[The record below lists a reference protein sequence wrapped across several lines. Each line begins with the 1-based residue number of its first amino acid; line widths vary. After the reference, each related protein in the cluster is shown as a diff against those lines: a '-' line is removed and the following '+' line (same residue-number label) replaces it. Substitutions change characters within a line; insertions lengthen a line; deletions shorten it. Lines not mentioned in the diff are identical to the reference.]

1 MSTESKIPE
10 TGYRSKLMRCTSCGI
25 DIDTRQRIKT
35 YDGEGNDTGV
45 SIAIRK
51 CIPCAK
57 EAEKRYAANRV
68 REAQIRA
75 KHEKTL
81 ADLIASIPKPK
92 YEQSE
97 FDMGLD

>member
-10 TGYRSKLMRCTSCGI
+10 IVDRPRFMRCTSCGI
-25 DIDTRQRIKT
+25 DIDTRQKIKT

-51 CIPCAK
+51 CVPCAK
-57 EAEKRYAANRV
+57 EAEKRFAAHRV
-68 REAQIRA
+68 REAQLRA
-75 KHEKTL
+75 KSEKVL

-92 YEQSE
+92 HEQGK